1 MSRRAEGNGAGEREC
16 EAPEE
21 DSQEKR
27 SKRKEQER
35 RHGREKKGTKKK
47 LALLPS
53 FCPTS
58 PRLSRRR
65 GASSRSPSS
74 ASGRTLSSSLRRPSN
89 ARLGEAI
96 GAAIRV
102 SQSAFF
108 DQPFSTGRGRERQQ
122 PDLLLAFFLF
132 FFSPPFETSTESPP
146 RTPAR
151 ALIPIR
157 HLTGAVERPRFSAS
171 GEASGARRGAI
182 ALRRGLEKEQ
192 KNCFFFSTFSNER
205 RRRRERPTEKKSGD
219 AATHP
224 LSQPQPQKPPS
235 LPSHFPL
242 LPPKKPTLSKTNL
255 DDTYILDAAEEAGI
269 DLPYSCR
276 AGACSSCAGKVVS
289 GGVDQSDQSFL
300 DDDQIGKGFVLTCV
314 AYPTADC
321 TIATH
326 QEEELY

>member
-35 RHGREKKGTKKK
+35 RHGREKKGKKKK

-122 PDLLLAFFLF
+122 PDLLLAFFFF
-132 FFSPPFETSTESPP
+132 FFSPPFETSTEFPP

-157 HLTGAVERPRFSAS
+157 HLTGAGERPRFSAS

-182 ALRRGLEKEQ
+182 ALRRGLEREQ
-192 KNCFFFSTFSNER
+192 KNCFFSPPSATNEDDDASDQPR
-205 RRRRERPTEKKSGD
+205 RRAETLRRT
-219 AATHP
+219 
-224 LSQPQPQKPPS
+224 PS
-235 LPSHFPL
+235 LNLNLKNL
-242 LPPKKPTLSKTNL
+242 LPFLLTFHSFHPKNPLFRKP
-255 DDTYILDAAEEAGI
+255 I
-269 DLPYSCR
+269 
-276 AGACSSCAGKVVS
+276 
-289 GGVDQSDQSFL
+289 
-300 DDDQIGKGFVLTCV
+300 
-314 AYPTADC
+314 
-321 TIATH
+321 
-326 QEEELY
+326 